1 MEIRAAR
8 YERAGWRF
16 ESFRLRQFFFRG
28 DECKAS
34 RDQFFKLTLAGS
46 SPAFPAK
53 TFRGRLIGRTL
64 GSEPGNKGS
73 TPFPEAKLITNRAF
87 HRG

>member
-1 MEIRAAR
+1 MESEQLATNEQVGGSSPSVFAI
-8 YERAGWRF
+8 F
-16 ESFRLRQFFFRG
+16 SSG

-34 RDQFFKLTLAGS
+34 SDQFFKLNLAGS

-73 TPFPEAKLITNRAF
+73 NPFPEAKITINWAF